1 MSSNKPNV
9 ALFQFFP
16 QMSGLDALLGTTA
29 GVQLKETLCHAAGH
43 RTRSGEYKPRRMHF
57 SHHPQSHIKHGL
69 ATEQPSMAEK
79 WEHSERK

>member
-29 GVQLKETLCHAAGH
+29 GAQLKETLCHAAGH
-43 RTRSGEYKPRRMHF
+43 RTRSDE
-57 SHHPQSHIKHGL
+57 
-69 ATEQPSMAEK
+69 EK
-79 WEHSERK
+79 EE